1 MKRPLHSRSP
11 EWTGVATQSYK
22 RADRVAER
30 IQAEVS
36 TIISRE
42 VQDPR
47 IGLVTIMKVTLT
59 DDLGLARVFIR
70 AGAGAEQKK
79 ALAGLRKAAGFIR
92 STLATRMALRR
103 VPSLVFLVDT
113 QTDKTTHLLDLLDQ
127 ISRPIDK
134 TPPDEPEQDAPEQGD
149 PE

>member
-1 MKRPLHSRSP
+1 VVSKP
-11 EWTGVATQSYK
+11 YK

-36 TIISRE
+36 EIIARDLH
-42 VQDPR
+42 DPR
-47 IGLVTIMKVTLT
+47 VGFVTIMKVTLT

-70 AGAGAEQKK
+70 AGAEQKR
-79 ALAGLRKAAGFIR
+79 ALAGLRKSAGFIR
-92 STLATRMALRR
+92 AALATRMALRR

-113 QTDKTTHLLDLLDQ
+113 QSDKTTHLLDLLDQ

-134 TPPDEPEQDAPEQGD
+134 TTPDDSTDERSAE
-149 PE
+149 